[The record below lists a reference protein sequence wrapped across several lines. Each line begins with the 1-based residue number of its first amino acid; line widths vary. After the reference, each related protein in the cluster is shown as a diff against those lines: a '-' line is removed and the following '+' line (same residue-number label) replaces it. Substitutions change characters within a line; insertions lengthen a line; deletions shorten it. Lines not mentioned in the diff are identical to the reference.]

1 MNTHSPSAQYA
12 KSKSQQE
19 ANPRLLAAQVLSAVI
34 DNGQSLNDA
43 LPIALGRVTPRNQGL
58 LQELCYGTLRW
69 YHQLDYLLQQLLSKP
84 FKKRDRDLHA
94 LLLSGL
100 YQLLY
105 LRTPSYAAVSET
117 VANAREL
124 DKPWAANLVNA
135 VLRNFERQRPRL
147 LAQLEQHFHL
157 LHSHPE
163 WLLKR
168 LQVDWPEHWQAIIA
182 ANNQHPPQSL
192 RVNLA
197 RISRSDYLQH
207 LHDAGISAVPVR
219 AVNSAITLT
228 QATAVEQL
236 PGFAE
241 GWVSVQDVAAQLA
254 VSLLDLQPGQR
265 VLDACAAP
273 GGKTCHIL
281 EHETSINLVAL
292 DNNVTRLGRLEQ
304 NLTRLQLNAEI
315 ITADAGQPEQWWDGD
330 LFDRILLDVPCSA
343 TGVIRRHPDIKL
355 LRREN
360 DIAALARYQNQLL
373 EQLWPLLKPGG
384 QLLYATCS
392 VLKQENCDRIRQF
405 LQTHKETQE
414 QSLNDRALN
423 DRDWGISCEYGR
435 QILPGDQSMDG
446 FFYARLHKH
455 GEQHS

>member
-1 MNTHSPSAQYA
+1 MNTRSRSAQHA
-12 KSKSQQE
+12 ESQSHRDI
-19 ANPRLLAAQVLSAVI
+19 NPRLLAAQVLSAVI
-34 DNGQSLNDA
+34 DNGQSLNDVLPGA
-43 LPIALGRVTPRNQGL
+43 LERVVLRNRGL

-69 YHQLDYLLQQLLSKP
+69 YHQLNYLLQQLLSKP

-117 VANAREL
+117 VASAREL
-124 DKPWAANLVNA
+124 GKPWAANLVNA
-135 VLRNFERQRPRL
+135 VLRNFERQRSSL
-147 LAQLEQHFHL
+147 LAQLEHHPQL

-168 LQVDWPEHWQAIIA
+168 LQVDWPEHWPAIIA
-182 ANNQHPPQSL
+182 ANNQHPPQHL

-197 RISRSDYLQH
+197 RVSRSDYLQQ
-207 LHDAGISAVPVR
+207 LHDADIDAAPVH
-219 AVNSAITLT
+219 AIDSSVTLT
-228 QATAVEQL
+228 HATAVEQL

-241 GWVSVQDVAAQLA
+241 GLVSVQDLAAQLA
-254 VSLLDLQPGQR
+254 AYLLDLQPGQR

-273 GGKTCHIL
+273 GGKTCHML
-281 EHETSINLVAL
+281 EHETSINLVAI
-292 DNNVTRLGRLEQ
+292 DSDVTRLGKLEQ

-315 ITADAGQPEQWWDGD
+315 ITADAGQPQQWWDGR

-355 LRREN
+355 LRRES
-360 DIAALARYQNQLL
+360 DITALAYSQTQLL

-392 VLKQENCDRIRQF
+392 VLEQENSDRVHQF
-405 LQTHKETQE
+405 LQTQKDAQE
-414 QSLNDRALN
+414 QPLHDDN
-423 DRDWGISCEYGR
+423 WGISCKYGR
-435 QILPGDQSMDG
+435 QILPGDQGMDG
-446 FFYARLHKH
+446 FFYACLRKY
-455 GEQHS
+455 GERSS